1 MNIRNTS
8 HYGDILAIPFFLG
21 LSIYFHKI
29 KNKTFFEYIL
39 YIFSISGF
47 LLDSYFT
54 YIFYKNKENKE
65 NKFLFIVI
73 IIIIILIIIYC
84 GIEYYI
90 EFKKKLVMKN
100 IFTNITKIIE
110 SPLTLHNNKHF
121 SNSTEEESTFEQ
133 IMS

>member
-1 MNIRNTS
+1 MNLRNIS
-8 HYGDILAIPFFLG
+8 NYGDILAIPFFLG

-54 YIFYKNKENKE
+54 YIFYKNKENKI
-65 NKFLFIVI
+65 LFIAI
-73 IIIIILIIIYC
+73 IIIIVLIIIYY
-84 GIEYYI
+84 GIKYYI
-90 EFKKKLVMKN
+90 KLKEKSVIDN
-100 IFTNITKIIE
+100 IFKNITKAVV
-110 SPLTLHNNKHF
+110 SPLTLHNNKHS
-121 SNSTEEESTFEQ
+121 SNLIEEESIFEQ

>member
-1 MNIRNTS
+1 MKIRNLS

-21 LSIYFHKI
+21 LSIYFYKI

-54 YIFYKNKENKE
+54 YIFYKNKENK
-65 NKFLFIVI
+65 FLFIAIV
-73 IIIIILIIIYC
+73 IIIILIIIYY

-90 EFKKKLVMKN
+90 EFKKKSVINN
-100 IFTNITKIIE
+100 ILKNITKAIV
-110 SPLTLHNNKHF
+110 SPLVSHNNKNF
-121 SNSTEEESTFEQ
+121 SNPIEEESTFEQ

>member
-1 MNIRNTS
+1 MNIKNIS
-8 HYGDILAIPFFLG
+8 NYGDILAIPFFLG

-54 YIFYKNKENKE
+54 YIFYKNKENK
-65 NKFLFIVI
+65 FLFIVI
-73 IIIIILIIIYC
+73 IIIIILLILYC

-90 EFKKKLVMKN
+90 ELKKKIVMRN
-100 IFTNITKIIE
+100 IFKNITKAVV
-110 SPLTLHNNKHF
+110 SPLTLHNNKYF
-121 SNSTEEESTFEQ
+121 YNPIEEESTFEQ